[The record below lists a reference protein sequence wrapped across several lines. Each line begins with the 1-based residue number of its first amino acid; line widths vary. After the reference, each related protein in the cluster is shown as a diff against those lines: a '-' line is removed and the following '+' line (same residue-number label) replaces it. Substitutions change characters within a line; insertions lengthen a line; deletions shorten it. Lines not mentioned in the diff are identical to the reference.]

1 MEPNTATTASPTSE
15 HAPTRVALPVEG
27 MECAAC
33 AVRIE
38 KKLGKQPGVRSASV
52 NYATGEALV
61 EYDAEAVGVDG
72 LAATVERTGYGI
84 RTESLVIPL
93 ADHAEPPTAADVEA
107 VLDRTNG
114 FLRAAVDDEAE
125 PPVAEIHYVPGVA
138 DPNDLVRRL
147 EEAGVAE
154 PGAEVEAVDEDAV
167 LREREARYRST
178 RRRMIAAAVLSLPV
192 VVLSMAHG
200 ALDFHGMHW
209 LMLVLTTP
217 VVVWAGA
224 SFFTGAWRAFR
235 YHAADMNTLVA
246 IGVGTAYGYSVVAT
260 LAPELWLRTTGQMPD
275 VYFEA
280 AAVIVT
286 LLLVGRALE
295 ERAKGQTGAAVRKLI
310 GLQPDTARVVRDGR
324 EVEVPVADVT
334 VGEVVAVRPGE
345 RIPLDG
351 TLIDGASAVDESM
364 LTGEP
369 LPVEKRP
376 GDTVIG
382 ATVNRTGAFTFRVSR
397 TGRSTTLAQIVRLV
411 REAQGRKAPIQRL
424 ADTVAGIFVPTVL
437 LIAIATFVLWFDF
450 GPEPRL
456 AYALLTFVSV
466 LIIACPCALGLA
478 TPTAIVVATGKA
490 AEHGILLKGGDAVE
504 RVRDVEV
511 VLLDKTGTLTE
522 GEPRLTDVVP
532 AEGWDE
538 AELLALAAAAETRSE
553 HPIGAAIV
561 AEAEECGL
569 SLPAV
574 TDFQS
579 QTGLGIEATVSGRAV
594 LIGNRDFLAERGI
607 EQTALDGVETDLA
620 RAGKTVVRVAV
631 DGEPA
636 GVLAV
641 ADTVRPT
648 SKAAVQALRDLG
660 LDVVMVTGDAEAS
673 ARAVAAEVGIEHVEA
688 NVRPADKAE
697 VVRRYQRE
705 GRVVA
710 HVGDG
715 INDAPA
721 LAAADVGVAMG
732 AGTDVAIEAS
742 DVTLMR
748 DSLGAVA
755 DAFRLSGRTLRTIKQ
770 NLFFAFI
777 YNVIG
782 IPIAAGLLYP
792 FFGLLLSPI
801 IASAA
806 MALSSVSVVTNSLRL
821 RRFQLTEAA

>member
-1 MEPNTATTASPTSE
+1 MEPETTTAS
-15 HAPTRVALPVEG
+15 APRTDTQRRVALPVEG

-38 KKLGKQPGVRSASV
+38 KKLGRQTGVRSASV

-61 EYDAEAVGVDG
+61 EYDADEVGVDG
-72 LAATVERTGYGI
+72 LAATVERTGYGV
-84 RTESLVIPL
+84 RTESLIVPL
-93 ADHAEPPTAADVEA
+93 ADRAEPPTAADVEA
-107 VLDRTNG
+107 VLSRTNG
-114 FLRAAVDDEAE
+114 FLRAAVDAEAE

-138 DPNDLVRRL
+138 DPNDLVRLL
-147 EEAGVAE
+147 EEAGVTE

-178 RRRMIAAAVLSLPV
+178 RRKMIAAAVLSLPV

-200 ALDFHGMHW
+200 ALDFPGMRW

-235 YHAADMNTLVA
+235 HHAADMNTLVA
-246 IGVGTAYGYSVVAT
+246 LGVGTAYAYSVVAT

-286 LLLVGRALE
+286 LILLGRTLE

-310 GLQPDTARVVRDGR
+310 GLQPDTARVVREGG
-324 EVEVPVADVT
+324 EVEVPVIDVA

-532 AEGWDE
+532 AEGWNE

-553 HPIGAAIV
+553 HPIGEAVV
-561 AEAEECGL
+561 AEAEARGL

-574 TDFQS
+574 NTFHS
-579 QTGLGIEATVSGRAV
+579 QTGLGIEATVDGRAV
-594 LIGNRDFLAERGI
+594 LIGNRDFLAEREI
-607 EQTALDGVETDLA
+607 EQTNLDPIETELA
-620 RAGKTVVRVAV
+620 ASGKTVVRVAV
-631 DGEPA
+631 DGSTA

-641 ADTVRPT
+641 ADTIRPT

-782 IPIAAGLLYP
+782 IPVAAGLLYP

>member
-1 MEPNTATTASPTSE
+1 MEPTTQ
-15 HAPTRVALPVEG
+15 APAPERTPESTRVALPVEG

-38 KKLGKQPGVRSASV
+38 KKLGKQAGVRSASV

-61 EYDAEAVGVDG
+61 EYDADEIAVGG

-84 RTESLVIPL
+84 RTESLVVPL
-93 ADHAEPPTAADVEA
+93 VERAGPPTEADIEAA
-107 VLDRTNG
+107 LGRTNG
-114 FLRAAVDDEAE
+114 FLRAAVDAEAA

-138 DPNDLVRRL
+138 DPNELVRLL
-147 EEAGVAE
+147 EEAGLAE
-154 PGAEVEAVDEDAV
+154 AGTEVEAVDEDAV
-167 LREREARYRST
+167 LREREAQYRAT
-178 RRRMIAAAVLSLPV
+178 RRKMIAAAVLSLPV

-200 ALDFHGMHW
+200 ALDFPGMRW
-209 LMLVLTTP
+209 LMLALTTP

-224 SFFTGAWRAFR
+224 GFFTGAWRAFR
-235 YHAADMNTLVA
+235 HHAADMNTLVA
-246 IGVGTAYGYSVVAT
+246 LGVGTAYIYSVVAT
-260 LAPELWLRTTGQMPD
+260 LAPGLWLRTTGQMPD

-286 LLLVGRALE
+286 LILLGRTLE

-310 GLQPDTARVVRDGR
+310 GLQPDTARVVREGR
-324 EVEVPVADVT
+324 EVEVPVTDVA

-369 LPVEKRP
+369 LPVEKRT

-397 TGRSTTLAQIVRLV
+397 TGKSTTLAQIVRLV

-437 LIAIATFVLWFDF
+437 LIAIATFVVWFDV

-504 RVRDVEV
+504 RIREVDV

-532 AEGWDE
+532 VGAWAEAD
-538 AELLALAAAAETRSE
+538 LLALAAAAETRSE
-553 HPIGAAIV
+553 HPIGEAVV
-561 AEAEECGL
+561 AEAEARGL
-569 SLPAV
+569 ALSAV
-574 TDFQS
+574 AAFQS
-579 QTGLGIEATVSGRAV
+579 QTGLGIEATVDERAV
-594 LIGNRDFLAERGI
+594 LIGNHAFLDERGV
-607 EQTALDGVETDLA
+607 EQGGLDGIEADLA
-620 RAGKTVVRVAV
+620 ASGKTVVRVAI
-631 DGEPA
+631 DGDAA

-641 ADTVRPT
+641 ADTVRST
-648 SKAAVQALRDLG
+648 SKAAVRALRDLG
-660 LDVVMVTGDAEAS
+660 IEVVMVTGDAEAS
-673 ARAVAAEVGIEHVEA
+673 ARAVAAEVGIEQVEA

-755 DAFRLSGRTLRTIKQ
+755 DAFRLSNRTLRTIKQ

-782 IPIAAGLLYP
+782 IPVAAGVLYP
-792 FFGLLLSPI
+792 FFGILLSPI

-821 RRFQLTEAA
+821 RGFQLGAES

>member
-1 MEPNTATTASPTSE
+1 
-15 HAPTRVALPVEG
+15 

-38 KKLGKQPGVRSASV
+38 KKLGKEAGVRSASV

-61 EYDAEAVGVDG
+61 EYDADAVGVG
-72 LAATVERTGYGI
+72 QLAATVGRTGYGI
-84 RTESLVIPL
+84 RTESLVVPL
-93 ADHAEPPTAADVEA
+93 AEAVNPPTEADVEG
-107 VLDRTNG
+107 VLARTNG
-114 FLRAAVDDEAE
+114 FLRSEVDAEAT
-125 PPVAEIHYVPGVA
+125 PPIAELHYVPGVA
-138 DPNDLVRRL
+138 DPNALVHLL
-147 EEAGVAE
+147 EDAGLVAR
-154 PGAEVEAVDEDAV
+154 GAEVEHADEGAVE
-167 LREREARYRST
+167 REREAHYRT
-178 RRRMIAAAVLSLPV
+178 TKRKLIWAALLSLPV

-200 ALDFHGMHW
+200 ALDFPGMRW
-209 LMLVLTTP
+209 LMLALTTP

-224 SFFTGAWRAFR
+224 GFFTGAWRAFR
-235 YHAADMNTLVA
+235 HHAADMNTLVA
-246 IGVGTAYGYSVVAT
+246 LGVGTAYVYSVAAT
-260 LAPELWLRTTGQMPD
+260 IFPGIWMAATGRMPD

-280 AAVIVT
+280 AAVIIT
-286 LLLVGRALE
+286 LILAGRALE

-310 GLQPDTARVVRDGR
+310 GLQPDTARVVRAGR
-324 EVEVPVADVT
+324 EIEVPVAEVA
-334 VGEVVAVRPGE
+334 VGEAVVVRPGE
-345 RIPLDG
+345 RVPLDG

-376 GDTVIG
+376 GDAVIG

-397 TGRSTTLAQIVRLV
+397 TGQSTTLAQIVRLV

-437 LIAIATFVLWFDF
+437 LIAIATFVVWFDF

-490 AEHGILLKGGDAVE
+490 AEHGILLKGGEAVE
-504 RVRDVEV
+504 RVRAVEV

-522 GEPRLTDVVP
+522 GTPRLADVVP
-532 AEGWDE
+532 VGDWTE
-538 AELLALAAAAETRSE
+538 ADLLALAAAAETRSE
-553 HPIGAAIV
+553 HPIGEAVV
-561 AEAEECGL
+561 AEAEARGL
-569 SLPAV
+569 ELPAV
-574 TDFQS
+574 EAFQS
-579 QTGLGIEATVSGRAV
+579 QTGLGIEATVGSRAV
-594 LIGNRDFLAERGI
+594 LIGNRDFLGERGI
-607 EQTALDGVETDLA
+607 EHAALDGLEADLA
-620 RAGKTVVRVAV
+620 ASGKTVVRVAV
-631 DGEPA
+631 DGSAA

-660 LDVVMVTGDAEAS
+660 LEVVMVTGDSEAS
-673 ARAVAAEVGIEHVEA
+673 ARAVAAEVGIERVEA

-697 VVRRYQRE
+697 VVRRYQRA

-732 AGTDVAIEAS
+732 AGTDIAIEAS

-755 DAFRLSGRTLRTIKQ
+755 DAFRLSDRTLRTIKQ
-770 NLFFAFI
+770 NLFFAFV
-777 YNVIG
+777 YNVVG
-782 IPIAAGLLYP
+782 IPLAAGVLYP

-801 IASAA
+801 FASAA

-821 RRFQLTEAA
+821 RRFRLGAP

>member
-1 MEPNTATTASPTSE
+1 MEPNTATTAAPKSE
-15 HAPTRVALPVEG
+15 HGPTRVALPVEG

-38 KKLGKQPGVRSASV
+38 KKLGKQSGVRSASV

-61 EYDAEAVGVDG
+61 EYDADEVGVDG
-72 LAATVERTGYGI
+72 LAATVERTGYGV

-93 ADHAEPPTAADVEA
+93 ADRPEPPSAADVED
-107 VLDRTNG
+107 VLGRTNG
-114 FLRAAVDDEAE
+114 FLRAAVDAEAE
-125 PPVAEIHYVPGVA
+125 PSTAEIHYVPGVA
-138 DPNDLVRRL
+138 DPNDLVRLL

-154 PGAEVEAVDEDAV
+154 PGTEVEAADEDAV

-178 RRRMIAAAVLSLPV
+178 RRKMIAAAVLSLPV

-200 ALDFHGMHW
+200 ALDFPGMRW

-235 YHAADMNTLVA
+235 HHAADMNTLVA
-246 IGVGTAYGYSVVAT
+246 LGVGTAYAYSVVAT

-286 LLLVGRALE
+286 LILLGRTLE

-310 GLQPDTARVVRDGR
+310 GLQPDTARVVREGR
-324 EVEVPVADVT
+324 EVEVPVADVA

-397 TGRSTTLAQIVRLV
+397 TGQSTTLAQIVRLV

-437 LIAIATFVLWFDF
+437 LIAIATFVVWFDF

-522 GEPRLTDVVP
+522 GTPRLTDVIPV
-532 AEGWDE
+532 EGWDE
-538 AELLALAAAAETRSE
+538 SELLALAAAAETRSE
-553 HPIGAAIV
+553 HPIGEAVV
-561 AEAEECGL
+561 AEAEARGL
-569 SLPAV
+569 DLLTVSA
-574 TDFQS
+574 FQS
-579 QTGLGIEATVSGRAV
+579 QTGLGIEATVNGRAV
-594 LIGNRDFLAERGI
+594 LIGNRDFLAEREI
-607 EQTALDGVETDLA
+607 EQAALDPIETELA
-620 RAGKTVVRVAV
+620 ASGKTVVRVAV
-631 DGEPA
+631 EGEAA

-641 ADTVRPT
+641 ADTIRPT
-648 SKAAVQALRDLG
+648 SKAAVQSLRDLG

-755 DAFRLSGRTLRTIKQ
+755 DAFRLSARTLRTIKQ

-777 YNVIG
+777 YNIIG
-782 IPIAAGLLYP
+782 IPVAAGLLYP

>member
-1 MEPNTATTASPTSE
+1 MEPPVQQIPATNTDG
-15 HAPTRVALPVEG
+15 PTRVALPVEG

-38 KKLGKQPGVRSASV
+38 KKLGREAGVRSASV

-61 EYDAEAVGVDG
+61 EYDADEVGIDR

-84 RTESLVIPL
+84 RTESLVVPL
-93 ADHAEPPTAADVEA
+93 AEAANPPTEADIEA
-107 VLDRTNG
+107 VLSRSNG
-114 FLRAAVDDEAE
+114 FLRSEVDADAD
-125 PPVAEIHYVPGVA
+125 PAVAELHYVPGVA
-138 DPNDLVRRL
+138 DPNALVRLL
-147 EEAGVAE
+147 EDAGLVAR
-154 PGAEVEAVDEDAV
+154 GAEVEHADEDAV
-167 LREREARYRST
+167 ERERAARYRAT
-178 RRRMIAAAVLSLPV
+178 KRKLIGAALLSLPV

-200 ALDFHGMHW
+200 ALDFPGMRW
-209 LMLVLTTP
+209 LMLALTTP
-217 VVVWAGA
+217 VVLWAG
-224 SFFTGAWRAFR
+224 SGFFTGAWRAFR
-235 YHAADMNTLVA
+235 HHAADMNTLVA
-246 IGVGTAYGYSVVAT
+246 LGVGTAYGYSVAAT
-260 LAPELWLRTTGQMPD
+260 LVPGVWMAATGRMPD

-280 AAVIVT
+280 AAVIIT
-286 LLLVGRALE
+286 LILAGRALE

-324 EVEVPVADVT
+324 EVEVPVAEVA
-334 VGEVVAVRPGE
+334 VGEVVVVRPGE
-345 RIPLDG
+345 RVPLDG

-376 GDTVIG
+376 GDAVIG

-397 TGRSTTLAQIVRLV
+397 TGQSTTLAQIVRLV

-437 LIAIATFVLWFDF
+437 LIAIATFVVWFDF

-504 RVRDVEV
+504 RVRAVEV

-532 AEGWDE
+532 VGDWRETD
-538 AELLALAAAAETRSE
+538 LLALAAAAESRSE
-553 HPIGAAIV
+553 HPIGAAVV
-561 AEAEECGL
+561 AEAEARGL
-569 SLPAV
+569 ALPAV
-574 TDFQS
+574 EAFQS
-579 QTGLGIEATVSGRAV
+579 QTGLGIDATVGGRAV
-594 LIGNRDFLAERGI
+594 LIGNRDFLSEHGI
-607 EQTALDGVETDLA
+607 EQASLDGFDADLA
-620 RAGKTVVRVAV
+620 ASGKTVVRVAV
-631 DGEPA
+631 DGSAA

-641 ADTVRPT
+641 ADTVRAT

-660 LDVVMVTGDAEAS
+660 LEVVMVTGDAEAS
-673 ARAVAAEVGIEHVEA
+673 ARAVAAEVGIERVEA

-710 HVGDG
+710 MVGDG

-732 AGTDVAIEAS
+732 AGTDIAIEAS

-770 NLFFAFI
+770 NLFFAFV

-782 IPIAAGLLYP
+782 IPLAAGVLYP

-801 IASAA
+801 FASAA

-821 RRFQLTEAA
+821 RRFQLGAP

>member
-1 MEPNTATTASPTSE
+1 
-15 HAPTRVALPVEG
+15 
-27 MECAAC
+27 
-33 AVRIE
+33 
-38 KKLGKQPGVRSASV
+38 
-52 NYATGEALV
+52 
-61 EYDAEAVGVDG
+61 
-72 LAATVERTGYGI
+72 
-84 RTESLVIPL
+84 
-93 ADHAEPPTAADVEA
+93 
-107 VLDRTNG
+107 
-114 FLRAAVDDEAE
+114 
-125 PPVAEIHYVPGVA
+125 VAEIHYVPGVA
-138 DPNDLVRRL
+138 DPNELVRLL
-147 EEAGVAE
+147 EEAGLAE
-154 PGAEVEAVDEDAV
+154 AGTEVEAVDEDAV
-167 LREREARYRST
+167 LREREAQYRAT
-178 RRRMIAAAVLSLPV
+178 RRKMIAAAVLSLPV

-200 ALDFHGMHW
+200 ALDFPGMRW
-209 LMLVLTTP
+209 LMLALTTP

-224 SFFTGAWRAFR
+224 GFFTGAWRAFR
-235 YHAADMNTLVA
+235 HHAADMNTLVA
-246 IGVGTAYGYSVVAT
+246 LGVGTAYIYSVVAT
-260 LAPELWLRTTGQMPD
+260 LAPGLWLRTTGQMPD

-286 LLLVGRALE
+286 LILLGRTLE

-310 GLQPDTARVVRDGR
+310 GLQPDTARVVREGR
-324 EVEVPVADVT
+324 EVEVPVTDVA

-369 LPVEKRP
+369 LPVEKRT

-397 TGRSTTLAQIVRLV
+397 TGKSTTLAQIVRLV

-437 LIAIATFVLWFDF
+437 LIAIATFVVWFDV

-504 RVRDVEV
+504 RIREVDV

-532 AEGWDE
+532 VGAWAEAD
-538 AELLALAAAAETRSE
+538 LLALAAAAETRSE
-553 HPIGAAIV
+553 HPIGEAVV
-561 AEAEECGL
+561 AEAEARGL
-569 SLPAV
+569 ALPPVAS
-574 TDFQS
+574 FQS
-579 QTGLGIEATVSGRAV
+579 QTGLGIEATVDERAV
-594 LIGNRDFLAERGI
+594 LIGNHAFLDERDVEQGGLDGI
-607 EQTALDGVETDLA
+607 EADLA
-620 RAGKTVVRVAV
+620 ASGKTVVRVAI
-631 DGEPA
+631 DGDAA

-641 ADTVRPT
+641 ADTVRST
-648 SKAAVQALRDLG
+648 SKAAVRALRDLG
-660 LDVVMVTGDAEAS
+660 IEVVMVTGDAEAS
-673 ARAVAAEVGIEHVEA
+673 ARAVAAEVGIEQVEA

-755 DAFRLSGRTLRTIKQ
+755 DAFRLSNRTLRTIKQ

-782 IPIAAGLLYP
+782 IPVAAGVLYP
-792 FFGLLLSPI
+792 FFGILLSPI

-821 RRFQLTEAA
+821 RGFQLGAES

>member
-1 MEPNTATTASPTSE
+1 
-15 HAPTRVALPVEG
+15 

-38 KKLGKQPGVRSASV
+38 KKLGKQAGVRSASV

-61 EYDAEAVGVDG
+61 EYDTDEVGVTG
-72 LAATVERTGYGI
+72 LAATVERTGYGV
-84 RTESLVIPL
+84 RTESLVVPL
-93 ADHAEPPTAADVEA
+93 VDETEPPTAADVEA
-107 VLDRTNG
+107 VLGRTNG
-114 FLRAAVDDEAE
+114 FLRAAVDAEAA
-125 PPVAEIHYVPGVA
+125 PPVAELHYVPGVA
-138 DPNDLVRRL
+138 DPNELVRLL
-147 EEAGVAE
+147 EEAGLAE
-154 PGAEVEAVDEDAV
+154 AGTEVEAVDEDAV
-167 LREREARYRST
+167 LREREAHYRAT
-178 RRRMIAAAVLSLPV
+178 RRKMLTAAVLSLPV

-200 ALDFHGMHW
+200 ALDFPGMRW

-224 SFFTGAWRAFR
+224 GFFTGAWRAFR
-235 YHAADMNTLVA
+235 HHAADMNTLVA
-246 IGVGTAYGYSVVAT
+246 LGVGTAYAYSVVAT
-260 LAPELWLRTTGQMPD
+260 LAPELWLRTTGRMPD

-286 LLLVGRALE
+286 LILLGRTLE

-310 GLQPDTARVVRDGR
+310 GLQPDTARVVRETPEGPR
-324 EVEVPVADVT
+324 EVEVPVADVA
-334 VGEVVAVRPGE
+334 VGDVVAVRPGE

-351 TLIDGASAVDESM
+351 TIIDGASAVDESM

-369 LPVEKRP
+369 LPVEKQT

-397 TGRSTTLAQIVRLV
+397 TGKSTTLAQIVRLV

-424 ADTVAGIFVPTVL
+424 ADTVSGIFVPTVL
-437 LIAIATFVLWFDF
+437 LIAIATFVVWFDF

-504 RVRDVEV
+504 RIRQVDV

-532 AEGWDE
+532 VGAWKEDD
-538 AELLALAAAAETRSE
+538 LLAVAAAAETRSE
-553 HPIGAAIV
+553 HPIGEAIV
-561 AEAEECGL
+561 AEAEACGL
-569 SLPAV
+569 ALAPVMA
-574 TDFQS
+574 FQS
-579 QTGLGIEATVSGRAV
+579 QTGLGIEATVGHRAV
-594 LIGNRDFLAERGI
+594 LIGNRAFLAERGV
-607 EQTALDGVETDLA
+607 EQAPLDEVEADLA
-620 RAGKTVVRVAV
+620 ASGKTVVRIAVAP
-631 DGEPA
+631 GGAGQALEAA

-648 SKAAVQALRDLG
+648 SREAVQSLRALG
-660 LDVVMVTGDAEAS
+660 IDVVMVTGDAEPS
-673 ARAVAAEVGIEHVEA
+673 ARAVAAEVGIERVEA

-748 DSLGAVA
+748 DSLLAVA
-755 DAFRLSGRTLRTIKQ
+755 DAFRLSNRTLRTIKQ

-782 IPIAAGLLYP
+782 IPVAAGLLYP

-821 RRFQLTEAA
+821 RRFRLGEGT